1 MAFYECV
8 VIARQDVATTQVES
22 LVADFTKIL
31 DDNGGRLAGSE
42 YWGLRTL
49 AYRIKKNRKGH
60 YVMLRVD
67 APAAALHELERNL
80 RISDDVIR
88 YLTVRVEALEEGP
101 SIVMQARNSRDERGD
116 RGGRFDRDR
125 GDRRGGRD
133 FGRDRDGG
141 RESRGRGPREGEAAG
156 ATTAGATTAG
166 ATSKEG
172 GAE

>member
-8 VIARQDVATTQVES
+8 IIARQDVATTQVDS

-31 DDNGGRLAGSE
+31 EDNGGRVASSE
-42 YWGLRTL
+42 SWGLRTL

-67 APAAALHELERNL
+67 APAAAMHELERNL
-80 RISDDVIR
+80 RLSDDVIR

-101 SIVMQARNSRDERGD
+101 SVVMQARNSRDERGE
-116 RGGRFDRDR
+116 RGGRFDRGDRFGDR

-133 FGRDRDGG
+133 FGRDGGRDGG
-141 RESRGRGPREGEAAG
+141 RGRPPREAEAAD
-156 ATTAGATTAG
+156 TTAKDGAG
-166 ATSKEG
+166 E
-172 GAE
+172 

>member
-8 VIARQDVATTQVES
+8 IIARQDVATSQVEG
-22 LVADFTKIL
+22 LVADFTRIL
-31 DDNGGRLAGSE
+31 GENGGRVAGSE

-67 APAAALHELERNL
+67 APAAAMHELERNL

-101 SIVMQARNSRDERGD
+101 SIVMQQRNSRDERGD
-116 RGGRFDRDR
+116 RGDRGGRFDRGDR

-141 RESRGRGPREGEAAG
+141 RESRGRAPRDAED
-156 ATTAGATTAG
+156 ATAN
-166 ATSKEG
+166 EG
-172 GAE
+172 GAA

>member
-8 VIARQDVATTQVES
+8 IIARQDVATSQVEG
-22 LVADFTKIL
+22 LVADFTRIL
-31 DDNGGRLAGSE
+31 GENGGRVAGSE

-67 APAAALHELERNL
+67 APAAAMHELERNL

-101 SIVMQARNSRDERGD
+101 SIVMQQRNSRDERGD
-116 RGGRFDRDR
+116 RGDRGGRFDRGDR

-141 RESRGRGPREGEAAG
+141 REGRESRGRGPRDAED
-156 ATTAGATTAG
+156 ATAN
-166 ATSKEG
+166 EG
-172 GAE
+172 GAA

>member
-8 VIARQDVATTQVES
+8 LIARQDVATSQVES
-22 LVADFTKIL
+22 LVADYTKIL
-31 DDNGGRLAGSE
+31 EDNGGSVAGSE

-67 APAAALHELERNL
+67 APAAAMHEVERNM

-101 SIVMQARNSRDERGD
+101 SVVMQSRDRRDDRGD
-116 RGGRFDRDR
+116 RGGRGDRGDR
-125 GDRRGGRD
+125 GDRRGPRE
-133 FGRDRDGG
+133 GG
-141 RESRGRGPREGEAAG
+141 YRGDRGPREGGPREER
-156 ATTAGATTAG
+156 
-166 ATSKEG
+166 ATSSEG
-172 GAE
+172 AAE